1 MEIPQKILK
10 VKEHRSWSVR
20 QKIDALLELDCSQYT
35 NLGSDSLSKERDEV
49 KKISRKIYTAIKEI
63 DYSTGKLFLEAM
75 DSNKTTFIAQEDE
88 RKANG

>member
-10 VKEHRSWSVR
+10 FKEHRSWSTR

-49 KKISRKIYTAIKEI
+49 KKMSRKIYTAIKEI
-63 DYSTGKLFLEAM
+63 DYPTGKLFLEAM

-88 RKANG
+88 GKANS